1 MNDEMNEPANEPR
14 DDQFLNDPEAL
25 PPLTPESLGE
35 APEEAEAPQETAEAS
50 PEDTEPLWEA
60 EGDLPGALEALFTA
74 AGEVLD
80 IPKLRALTGFGEG
93 ALRQGIEA
101 LQARLAPPRGLR
113 LVEVGGGWRMAT
125 SPTYAALIAKLV
137 TTVRSG
143 RLTPAQL
150 ESLAIVAYRQ
160 PVTITE
166 INAIRGVTSSA
177 NQIKSLM
184 ERDLIVPAGRKA
196 VVGRPM
202 MYATTQAFLLHFGL
216 KSLFDLPRLADFG
229 EGHLEAQA
237 LASLEPE
244 LEDGLF
250 AHPHPDEAAEY
261 DELLDAPESQE
272 EAAPEEASDEEA
284 PEEDT
289 PEEDASQPEPPAP
302 MAD

>member
-1 MNDEMNEPANEPR
+1 MSDMNEHLFNEEPGDAPMDAVPEPA
-14 DDQFLNDPEAL
+14 PEA
-25 PPLTPESLGE
+25 EH
-35 APEEAEAPQETAEAS
+35 
-50 PEDTEPLWEA
+50 EPLWEA
-60 EGDLPGALEALFTA
+60 DGDLPGALEAVFTA

-80 IPKLRALTGFGEG
+80 IAKLRDLTGFGEG
-93 ALRQGIEA
+93 PLRQGIEA
-101 LQARLAPPRGLR
+101 LQERLRPPRGLR

-125 SPTYAALIAKLV
+125 APAYEALISKLV

-150 ESLAIVAYRQ
+150 EALAIVAYRQ

-184 ERDLIVPAGRKA
+184 ERELIAPAGRKA

-216 KSLFDLPRLADFG
+216 KSMFDLPRLADFG
-229 EGHLEAQA
+229 DGHLEAQA

-244 LEDGLF
+244 LEEGLF
-250 AHPHPDEAAEY
+250 AHPSEEEAAEY
-261 DELLDAPESQE
+261 DELPEPVEAEPGSE
-272 EAAPEEASDEEA
+272 E
-284 PEEDT
+284 
-289 PEEDASQPEPPAP
+289 PEPPLDP
-302 MAD
+302 DEPDLLPG